1 MTGAVMAEDA
11 SWSARLYSWCGL
23 ALIAAAVLMVVATLL
38 HPSRE
43 TATTIIA
50 SEPRLVAAHVAYTVA
65 WLLVLLGLPGLYA
78 AQRGQMGPLGLVG
91 FLTAFSGT
99 YLIAVTGNFGFLAP
113 VLAKHSPAV
122 LDSIS
127 QYSPVV
133 IINGLA
139 AILFMIGYVLFGIAM
154 IRTVT
159 LPRWCGVL
167 VAVGAPAHLLGFGI
181 AQLVTTAAWPI
192 AILGSVCLGVG
203 LGWAGYRLWQTPT
216 ARDVVASDRT
226 TAL

>member
-1 MTGAVMAEDA
+1 MAGAVTADDA
-11 SWSARLYSWCGL
+11 GRLAHLLRWCGL
-23 ALIAAAVLMVVATLL
+23 ALVAAGVLMVVATLL

-43 TATTIIA
+43 TAATIVA
-50 SEPRLVAAHVAYTVA
+50 SEPRLVAAHVVYTVA
-65 WLLVLLGLPGLYA
+65 WLLVLLGFPGLYA
-78 AQRGQMGPLGLVG
+78 AQRGGMGRLGLVG

-113 VLAKHSPAV
+113 VLAKQSPAV

-139 AILFMIGYVLFGIAM
+139 AILFMIGYILFGIAM
-154 IRTVT
+154 IRTGT
-159 LPRWCGVL
+159 LPRWAGVL

-181 AQLVTTAAWPI
+181 AQLVSTAAWPI
-192 AILGSVCLGVG
+192 AILGSVSLGAG
-203 LGWAGYRLWQTPT
+203 LGWAGYRMWREP
-216 ARDVVASDRT
+216 AASD
-226 TAL
+226 AVGSDKAS